1 MFKDSK
7 MLIVSRK
14 NTVSKT
20 KTEKKEKEKKNRRL
34 KGKEK
39 TYTFVPAC
47 LPAMP

>member
-1 MFKDSK
+1 

-14 NTVSKT
+14 ITVSKN
-20 KTEKKEKEKKNRRL
+20 KTEKKEKKTKKKTDPL
-34 KGKEK
+34 KGKKK